1 MSAAASPLRRA
12 AAQAS
17 QSMKSTFTSGVNFAV
32 ESTGGSSTLGTLG
45 GPAASANHPSFGR
58 ATQARAEAQS
68 PPDWAKR
75 MQRSQRLSHGVQ
87 TTAHA
92 VRSGEANGSGTSISL
107 SEGK

>member
-1 MSAAASPLRRA
+1 MSAAISPLRRA

-17 QSMKSTFTSGVNFAV
+17 QSAKSSLISGVSSAL
-32 ESTGGSSTLGTLG
+32 ESTGGSSTLGTVG
-45 GPAASANHPSFGR
+45 GAAASANDPSFGST
-58 ATQARAEAQS
+58 TQARGAAQS

-92 VRSGEANGSGTSISL
+92 VRSGEAHGGGTSISL